1 MNCLTPV
8 RAGNR
13 VVTNK
18 RKKGKATMT
27 EIDVTVYR
35 APAGKV
41 VVNGKVTAG
50 VSPAHQGI
58 LAQLTIK
65 ATGVAAVLLDGEPM
79 SWMEFLKWQNT
90 LTTSGFVIELK

>member
-1 MNCLTPV
+1 VYRRTPEPS
-8 RAGNR
+8 GNR

-41 VVNGKVTAG
+41 VVNGKVTVG

-58 LAQLTIK
+58 LAELTIK
-65 ATGVAAVLLDGEPM
+65 ATGDAAVLLDGEPM
-79 SWMEFLKWQNT
+79 TWMEFLKWQNT
-90 LTTSGFVIELK
+90 LMTGGFVIELK